1 MDQRTHNPNSPI
13 HLTIL
18 APAHNEQDN
27 VDRLVSEVFAALD
40 TAGVASE
47 FIIVDDCSTDQTAD
61 RVLRQMASHPRLRLI
76 SMQRDGR
83 TPPGKGNGQS
93 AAFYAGIRAA
103 QGEFIGMLDADLQ
116 NDPAEFIAML
126 KLQRQHNADL
136 VQGDR
141 SHARKDNF
149 VRRASSAV
157 GRFFR
162 KLILADV
169 VRDTGCSLRILRTSY
184 ARQLPLQFRGT
195 HRFIPIGTAHL
206 GGSIV
211 QMPVNHRPRIA
222 GETKYGFGITQRA
235 IPGLVDCFAM
245 RWMDKRRR
253 SVRCNEIASQTAAQT
268 TAQTAA
274 VNTPQIHT
282 ATTAPAATPSGAS
295 HA

>member
-27 VDRLVSEVFAALD
+27 IDRLVGEVFATLEK
-40 TAGVASE
+40 TGVSSE
-47 FIIVDDCSTDQTAD
+47 FIIVDDCSTDQTAN
-61 RVLRQMASHPRLRLI
+61 RVLLQMASHPSLRLI
-76 SMQRDGR
+76 SLRRDGR

-103 QGEFIGMLDADLQ
+103 RGEFIGMLDADLQ
-116 NDPAEFIAML
+116 NDPADFVAML
-126 KLQRQHNADL
+126 TLRQQHDADL

-141 SHARKDNF
+141 SRARKDNI

-169 VRDTGCSLRILRTSY
+169 VRDTGCSLRILRASY

-211 QMPVNHRPRIA
+211 QMPVNHRPRTA
-222 GETKYGFGITQRA
+222 GETKYGFGISQRA
-235 IPGLVDCFAM
+235 IPGLIDCFAM

-253 SVRCNEIASQTAAQT
+253 SVRCDEVTAEVTTATNEEISTHVRPSATAA
-268 TAQTAA
+268 
-274 VNTPQIHT
+274 
-282 ATTAPAATPSGAS
+282 SGAPY
-295 HA
+295 A